1 MQPILNIASRA
12 ARSAG
17 GIILRG
23 LERLDTVQVS
33 EKNHNDFVTEID
45 KQSEKIIIEAIRK
58 AYPNH
63 AILGEESGHLEGNEE
78 FVWIIDPLDGTRN
91 FMHGFPHFCIS
102 IGFKYKDRLEHG
114 LIYDPI
120 RQEIFTASRGN
131 GAQLNNRRI
140 RVSNRATLKG
150 ALLGTGFPFRPTAD
164 FTTYLKTLSHLMPQT
179 GGIRRAGSAA
189 LDLAYVAAG
198 RMDGFWEFAL
208 SPWDIAAGSL
218 LVLEAGGLVSDIR
231 GGEDYLST
239 GDVIAGNPKIF
250 KAILQNVRTALLT
263 D

>member
-1 MQPILNIASRA
+1 MHPILNIASRA

-17 GIILRG
+17 EIIVRSI
-23 LERLDTVQVS
+23 ERLDTVKVT
-33 EKNHNDFVTEID
+33 EKKQNDYVTEID
-45 KQSEKIIIEAIRK
+45 KLSEKIIIETIRK
-58 AYPNH
+58 NYPNH
-63 AILGEESGHLEGNEE
+63 AILGEESGTLEGNEE
-78 FVWIIDPLDGTRN
+78 FLWIIDPLDGTRN

-120 RQEIFTASRGN
+120 RQEMFTASRGN

-140 RVSNRATLKG
+140 RVSSRTTLNG
-150 ALLGTGFPFRPTAD
+150 ALLGTGFPFMPSAN
-164 FTTYLKTLSHLMPQT
+164 FTSYLKTLSHLMPKT
-179 GGIRRAGSAA
+179 GGIRRAGAAA

-198 RMDGFWEFAL
+198 RMDGFWEFGL

-218 LVLEAGGLVSDIR
+218 LVLEAGGLVSDVR
-231 GGEDYLST
+231 GSEEYLAN
-239 GDVIAGNPKIF
+239 GDIIAGNPKIF
-250 KAILQNVRTALLT
+250 KALLQNVRSALLT